1 MDEKEPLLRRTNV
14 QQEDAPPES
23 VGHAVTSGPSF
34 AARNVLCACESRLP
48 NLVYLLSAT
57 HVLQTHLS
65 RPMRALHLVFRA
77 PHDGRLVLMAKLG
90 THHLVVIAAPSP
102 SRLLR
107 LVFLRE
113 RSSLLSCFG
122 FVLNLES
129 WNSGALL

>member
-1 MDEKEPLLRRTNV
+1 MASGFSEVSDSFEPPAR
-14 QQEDAPPES
+14 
-23 VGHAVTSGPSF
+23 VGPAEVTRGPSF

-48 NLVYLLSAT
+48 NLVYLLSAA

-65 RPMRALHLVFRA
+65 RPMRALRLVFRA
-77 PHDGRLVLMAKLG
+77 PLDGRLVHMAKLA

-113 RSSLLSCFG
+113 RSSQFSLLSCFG
-122 FVLNLES
+122 FVLYLKS
-129 WNSGALL
+129 WNIAALL